1 MKLIDKS
8 FQPKLRLEV
17 NKHSLILN
25 IQFQSLLVSE
35 TNFSLLI
42 RYLQKETKLQLQQK
56 IHCILEY

>member
-8 FQPKLRLEV
+8 FQSKLCLEV

-42 RYLQKETKLQLQQK
+42 RYLQKETKLYNYSQK
-56 IHCILEY
+56 FIVF